1 MTKVLIAMSGGVD
14 SSAAAALCLQQGFS
28 CAGATMKLYENEE
41 IGVHSRTC
49 CSLSDIEDARAVC
62 ARLHIPYYVFN
73 FTREFRRDVME
84 PFTACYRQG
93 STPNP
98 CIECNRHLKFDR
110 LFRRAQVL
118 GYDYL
123 CTGHYARIEQDTS
136 TGRWLLKKARDE
148 KKDQSYVLYGMT
160 QEQLS
165 HTLFPLGDLC
175 KEETRALAARLS
187 LSTAQKQDSQDL
199 CFVPDGDYA
208 AFLQRFTG
216 ETPTPGPIVTL
227 WGETLGQHQGL
238 YRYTI
243 GQRRGIGIP
252 YPEPLYVVWKDL
264 ANNRLVLGRNQ
275 DLFSRRFWVEK
286 PNLIAFSSL
295 SQPIRCTARVRY
307 HQQEE
312 PLLLTPLP
320 DGSWQGEFLTPQR
333 AITRGQAAVFYDGDR
348 VIGGGEISRTELDS
362 ALEKAT

>member
-1 MTKVLIAMSGGVD
+1 M
-14 SSAAAALCLQQGFS
+14 
-28 CAGATMKLYENEE
+28 
-41 IGVHSRTC
+41 
-49 CSLSDIEDARAVC
+49 
-62 ARLHIPYYVFN
+62 
-73 FTREFRRDVME
+73 
-84 PFTACYRQG
+84 
-93 STPNP
+93 
-98 CIECNRHLKFDR
+98 
-110 LFRRAQVL
+110 
-118 GYDYL
+118 
-123 CTGHYARIEQDTS
+123 
-136 TGRWLLKKARDE
+136 
-148 KKDQSYVLYGMT
+148 LYGMT

-295 SQPIRCTARVRY
+295 SRPIRCTARVRY

-362 ALEKAT
+362 SLEEAT

>member
-84 PFTACYRQG
+84 PFAACYRQG

-123 CTGHYARIEQDTS
+123 CTGHYARIEQDTL

-165 HTLFPLGDLC
+165 HTLFPLGNLC

-243 GQRRGIGIP
+243 GQRRGLGVSSNR
-252 YPEPLYVVWKDL
+252 PLYVHSIDAQKNQV
-264 ANNRLVLGRNQ
+264 VLCDDQ
-275 DLFSRRFWVEK
+275 DLLCSGLVAENWVWAGGYA
-286 PNLIAFSSL
+286 PQSSFKG
-295 SQPIRCTARVRY
+295 QVKIRLASPAASSTIIPVG
-307 HQQEE
+307 
-312 PLLLTPLP
+312 
-320 DGSWQGEFLTPQR
+320 DGSYKIVFDEPQR
-333 AITRGQAAVFYDGDR
+333 AVAPGQSAVVYLDG
-348 VIGGGEISRTELDS
+348 IIFGGGIISREMR
-362 ALEKAT
+362 